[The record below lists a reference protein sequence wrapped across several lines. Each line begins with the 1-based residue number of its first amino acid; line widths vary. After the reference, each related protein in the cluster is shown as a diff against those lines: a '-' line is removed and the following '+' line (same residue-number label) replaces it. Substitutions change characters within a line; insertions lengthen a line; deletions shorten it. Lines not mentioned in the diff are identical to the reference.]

1 MARIQVFTDSTC
13 DLSISVRREYGIE
26 AVPLHV
32 VFDDHD
38 YKDGVDLYAEQLF
51 RAVAEKG
58 KLPKTAAPSPGEF
71 MEAFSPYIEQG
82 CDIVYVGLSSKLS
95 ATFQNARLAAEQ
107 FPEGRIVCVDSLNLA
122 TGVGLLA
129 LRAAELARQGES
141 LETIEAEL
149 TDARHRVVSE
159 FVIDTLDYL
168 HKGGRCSAL
177 QSFIGGL
184 LKIRPVVK
192 VADGG
197 MILAQKLRGKRD
209 KALEQLALNVR
220 ENGERLQDGYVFI
233 EHAMAPEEAEA
244 LKEHLEREFGL
255 RHVRLAEAG
264 CVISSHCGPQT
275 VGILYLMKQSS

>member
-1 MARIQVFTDSTC
+1 VTRIQIVTDSTC
-13 DLSISVRREYGIE
+13 DLKEELLRKHSIHV
-26 AVPLHV
+26 VPLHV
-32 VFDDHD
+32 VFEDRD
-38 YKDGVDLYAEQLF
+38 YKDGVDLRAEELF
-51 RAVAEKG
+51 RLVAAGG

-71 MEAFSPYIEQG
+71 YAAFEPYIEQG

-129 LRAAELARQGES
+129 LKAAKAAAAGAS
-141 LETIEAEL
+141 IADIERIL
-149 TDARHRVVSE
+149 LDARHRVETE

-192 VADGG
+192 VVDGG
-197 MILAQKLRGKRD
+197 MILAAKIRGKRE
-209 KALEQLALNVR
+209 KALEQLVANLL
-220 ENGERLQDGYVFI
+220 ERKDRIEDGFVFV
-233 EHAMAPEEAEA
+233 EHAMAPEEAEE
-244 LKEHLEREFGL
+244 LKRLLEQQHGL
-255 RHVRLAEAG
+255 SVELAEAG

-275 VGILYLMKQSS
+275 VGFIYAVQS